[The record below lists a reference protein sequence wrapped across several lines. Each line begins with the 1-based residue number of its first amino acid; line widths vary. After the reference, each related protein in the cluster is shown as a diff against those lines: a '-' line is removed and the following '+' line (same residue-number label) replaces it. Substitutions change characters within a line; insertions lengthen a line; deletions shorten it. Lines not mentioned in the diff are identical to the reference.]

1 MMGIFDPALIE
12 SIVRALIPI
21 LLAAFGG
28 MLCDKAGIFNIALEG
43 QLLVGCFFAVAGS
56 YASSS
61 AMVGVFCGVL
71 ASSLFTLILAY
82 GTIRR
87 NAEPIVIGVA
97 MNILASGITSFLLVG
112 FFNVQGV
119 FQDPK
124 IVGLKIFKIPVLS
137 DIPWVGESF
146 FEQTWIGY
154 LSFLLVVVF
163 WLLIFKT
170 SWGLRLRGV
179 GEKPLAAQTLGCN
192 PSLYKYVAVLLSGL
206 MTGLA
211 GAQLA
216 LGNVVQFSENMSGG
230 RGWIAVVAVMLA
242 RSHPVGIF
250 AATILFGVAEA
261 IGFRL
266 QGQGLPAQLTDALPY
281 IVTLIALLFTAIDF
295 KKKRR
300 VKA

>member
-1 MMGIFDPALIE
+1 
-12 SIVRALIPI
+12 
-21 LLAAFGG
+21 

-82 GTIRR
+82 GTISR
-87 NAEPIVIGVA
+87 NAESIVIGVA

-124 IVGLKIFKIPVLS
+124 IAGLKIYKIPVLS
-137 DIPWVGESF
+137 DIPWVGKSF

-179 GEKPLAAQTLGCN
+179 GERPLAAQTLGCN

>member
-82 GTIRR
+82 GTISR